1 MGLLVAPPK
10 RAMDE
15 VVVPWLLQK
24 IVGFL
29 DEDIAITN
37 GSEKVINLF
46 GIFSNGLEKVPNLL
60 GIFPKLRK
68 LSRFIQMFSEQFRN
82 VK

>member
-1 MGLLVAPPK
+1 MSQISNMGLLVAPPK

-37 GSEKVINLF
+37 GSEKVIEE
-46 GIFSNGLEKVPNLL
+46 GI
-60 GIFPKLRK
+60 
-68 LSRFIQMFSEQFRN
+68 Q
-82 VK
+82 

>member
-37 GSEKVINLF
+37 GSEKVIEE
-46 GIFSNGLEKVPNLL
+46 GIQLNA
-60 GIFPKLRK
+60 ITH
-68 LSRFIQMFSEQFRN
+68 
-82 VK
+82 

>member
-15 VVVPWLLQK
+15 IVVPWLLQK

-37 GSEKVINLF
+37 GSEKVLEE
-46 GIFSNGLEKVPNLL
+46 GIA
-60 GIFPKLRK
+60 
-68 LSRFIQMFSEQFRN
+68 
-82 VK
+82 

>member
-1 MGLLVAPPK
+1 MGLLVPPPK

-29 DEDIAITN
+29 DEDLAITN
-37 GSEKVINLF
+37 GSENILEE
-46 GIFSNGLEKVPNLL
+46 GI
-60 GIFPKLRK
+60 R
-68 LSRFIQMFSEQFRN
+68 
-82 VK
+82 